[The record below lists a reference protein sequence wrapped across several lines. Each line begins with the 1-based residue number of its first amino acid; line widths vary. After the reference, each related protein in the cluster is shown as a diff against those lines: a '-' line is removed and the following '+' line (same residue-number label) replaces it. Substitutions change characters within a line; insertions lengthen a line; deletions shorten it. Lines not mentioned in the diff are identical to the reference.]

1 MASGSV
7 SLFTQFMGNGG
18 AQMKDKLGFIG
29 LGNMGL
35 PMSINLLRAGYEVY
49 GFDTNA
55 KAMEQFIAEG
65 GNGLATSQAVVKQSE
80 VIMTS
85 LPTPQVVEH
94 VYTSED
100 GILQH
105 AKQGSLLIDF
115 STVNPEL
122 NDSLHKKAQS
132 LGLRYL
138 GAPVSG
144 GVIGAIN
151 ATLTIMIGGEEK
163 DYQSG
168 VGIFEIVGKNIFHL
182 GTSPSVGT
190 RIKLLNNLMIGF
202 YTQAVAETIVLGE
215 SMGVAADTLYE
226 VLSNS
231 YGQSRIYERNY
242 LEYMKNENYEP
253 GFSTNLLLKDL
264 RLAKNMADEAGV
276 PLLIG
281 EQLVNLYNDISAE
294 GFGENDM
301 SAAYLSLKEKC
312 MMKQN

>member
-1 MASGSV
+1 
-7 SLFTQFMGNGG
+7 
-18 AQMKDKLGFIG
+18 MKDKLGFIG

-168 VGIFEIVGKNIFHL
+168 VGIFGIVGKNIFHL

>member
-1 MASGSV
+1 
-7 SLFTQFMGNGG
+7 
-18 AQMKDKLGFIG
+18 MKEKLGFIG

-49 GFDTNA
+49 GFDTNT

-65 GNGLATSQAVVKQSE
+65 GIGLSTTKELAQHSN

-94 VYTSED
+94 VFTSEE
-100 GILQH
+100 GILQN
-105 AKQGSLLIDF
+105 AQQGSLLIDF

-122 NDSLHKKAQS
+122 NDELHKKAQS
-132 LGLRYL
+132 FDLRYL

-151 ATLTIMIGGEEK
+151 ATLTIMVGGEEK

-168 VGIFEIVGKNIFHL
+168 EKIFGIVGKNIYHL
-182 GTSPSVGT
+182 GTSPSIGT

-215 SMGVAADTLYE
+215 KMGISANTLYE

-276 PLLIG
+276 PLRIG
-281 EQLVNLYNDISAE
+281 EQLVHLYNDIAAE
-294 GFGENDM
+294 GYGENDM

-312 MMKQN
+312 IIKQL

>member
-65 GNGLATSQAVVKQSE
+65 GIGLATSQAVVKQSE

-312 MMKQN
+312 MIKQN

>member
-1 MASGSV
+1 V
-7 SLFTQFMGNGG
+7 YQRLFTQFTGNGG
-18 AQMKDKLGFIG
+18 AQMKEKLGFIG

-55 KAMEQFIAEG
+55 QAMEQFIAEG
-65 GNGLATSQAVVKQSE
+65 GVGLTTAKAVAEQSE
-80 VIMTS
+80 VILTS

-94 VYTSED
+94 VYTSQE
-100 GILQH
+100 GILQN

-122 NDSLHKKAQS
+122 NNTLHQKAQS

-144 GVIGAIN
+144 GVIGAVN

-168 VGIFEIVGKNIFHL
+168 ASIFGIVGKNIYYL
-182 GTSPSVGT
+182 GASPSVGT

-215 SMGVAADTLYE
+215 NMGISADTLYE

-242 LEYMKNENYEP
+242 VEYMKNDNYEP

-264 RLAKNMADEAGV
+264 RLAQNMASEAGV
-276 PLLIG
+276 PLRIG
-281 EQLVNLYNDISAE
+281 EQLVNLYNEISAE
-294 GFGENDM
+294 GYGEHDM
-301 SAAYLSLKEKC
+301 SAAYLSLKNKC
-312 MMKQN
+312 TITQI

>member
-1 MASGSV
+1 
-7 SLFTQFMGNGG
+7 
-18 AQMKDKLGFIG
+18 MKKKLGFIG

-35 PMSINLLRAGYEVY
+35 PMAINLLRADYQVY

-55 KAMEQFIAEG
+55 KAMEQFAAAGGFSLETAMDIA
-65 GNGLATSQAVVKQSE
+65 KQCD

-85 LPTPQVVEH
+85 LPIPQVVEL
-94 VYTSED
+94 VYQSEQ

-105 AKQGSLLIDF
+105 AKKGCLLIDF

-122 NDSLHKKAQS
+122 NDTLHKEAIA

-151 ATLTIMIGGEEK
+151 ATLTIMVGGDTD
-163 DYQSG
+163 DYKSASE
-168 VGIFEIVGKNIFHL
+168 IFGIVGKNIYHL
-182 GTSPSVGT
+182 GTSSSIGT

-202 YTQAVAETIVLGE
+202 YTEAVAETIVLGE
-215 SMGVAADTLYE
+215 KMGIQADTLYE
-226 VLSNS
+226 VLNNS

-242 LEYMKNENYEP
+242 LEYMKNDNYEP

-264 RLAKNMADEAGV
+264 KLAKEMADEAGV
-276 PLLIG
+276 SLRIG
-281 EQLVNLYNDISAE
+281 EKLVDLYSEIAQQ
-294 GFGENDM
+294 GYGEKDM

-312 MMKQN
+312 KLEQF

>member
-1 MASGSV
+1 
-7 SLFTQFMGNGG
+7 
-18 AQMKDKLGFIG
+18 MKEKLGFIG

-49 GFDTNA
+49 GFDTNT

-65 GNGLATSQAVVKQSE
+65 GIGLSTTKELAQHSN

-94 VYTSED
+94 VFTSEE
-100 GILQH
+100 GILQN
-105 AKQGSLLIDF
+105 AQQGSLLIDF

-122 NDSLHKKAQS
+122 NDELYKKAQS
-132 LGLRYL
+132 FDLRYL

-151 ATLTIMIGGEEK
+151 ATLTIMVGGEEK

-168 VGIFEIVGKNIFHL
+168 EKIFGIVGKNIYHL
-182 GTSPSVGT
+182 GTSPSIGT

-215 SMGVAADTLYE
+215 KMGISANTLYE

-276 PLLIG
+276 PLRIG
-281 EQLVNLYNDISAE
+281 EQLVHLYNDIAAE
-294 GFGENDM
+294 GYGENDM

-312 MMKQN
+312 IIKQH

>member
-1 MASGSV
+1 
-7 SLFTQFMGNGG
+7 
-18 AQMKDKLGFIG
+18 MKDKLGFIG

-65 GNGLATSQAVVKQSE
+65 GIGLATSQAVVKQSE

-312 MMKQN
+312 MIKQN

>member
-1 MASGSV
+1 
-7 SLFTQFMGNGG
+7 MGNGG

-35 PMSINLLRAGYEVY
+35 PMSINLLRAGYKVY

-65 GNGLATSQAVVKQSE
+65 GIGLATSQAVVKQSE

>member
-1 MASGSV
+1 
-7 SLFTQFMGNGG
+7 
-18 AQMKDKLGFIG
+18 MKDKLGFIG

-49 GFDTNA
+49 GFDTNT

-65 GNGLATSQAVVKQSE
+65 GIGLATTQAVVKQSE

-94 VYTSED
+94 VYTSEE
-100 GILQH
+100 GILKH

-168 VGIFEIVGKNIFHL
+168 IEIFEIVGKNIFHL

>member
-1 MASGSV
+1 
-7 SLFTQFMGNGG
+7 MGNGG

-49 GFDTNA
+49 GFDTNT

-65 GNGLATSQAVVKQSE
+65 GIGLATTQAVVKQSE

-215 SMGVAADTLYE
+215 SMGVSADTLYE

-281 EQLVNLYNDISAE
+281 EQLVSLYNDISAE

-312 MMKQN
+312 MIKQN

>member
-1 MASGSV
+1 
-7 SLFTQFMGNGG
+7 
-18 AQMKDKLGFIG
+18 MKDKLGFIG

-35 PMSINLLRAGYEVY
+35 PMSINLLRAGYKVY

-168 VGIFEIVGKNIFHL
+168 VGIFGIVGKNIFHL

-312 MMKQN
+312 MIKQN

>member
-1 MASGSV
+1 
-7 SLFTQFMGNGG
+7 
-18 AQMKDKLGFIG
+18 MKDKLGFIG

-168 VGIFEIVGKNIFHL
+168 VGIFGIVGKNIFHL

-312 MMKQN
+312 MIKQN

>member
-1 MASGSV
+1 
-7 SLFTQFMGNGG
+7 MGNGG

-49 GFDTNA
+49 GFDTNK

-65 GNGLATSQAVVKQSE
+65 GIGLATSQAVVKQSE

-94 VYTSED
+94 VYTSEE

-105 AKQGSLLIDF
+105 ANQGSLLIDF

-215 SMGVAADTLYE
+215 SMGVSADTLYE

-281 EQLVNLYNDISAE
+281 EQLVSLYNDISAE

-312 MMKQN
+312 MIKQN

>member
-1 MASGSV
+1 
-7 SLFTQFMGNGG
+7 
-18 AQMKDKLGFIG
+18 MKEKLGFIG

-49 GFDTNA
+49 GFDTNT

-65 GNGLATSQAVVKQSE
+65 GIGLSTTKELAQHSN

-94 VYTSED
+94 VFTSEE
-100 GILQH
+100 GILQN
-105 AKQGSLLIDF
+105 AQQGSLLIDF

-122 NDSLHKKAQS
+122 NDELHKKAQS
-132 LGLRYL
+132 FDLRYL

-151 ATLTIMIGGEEK
+151 ATLTIMVGGEEK

-168 VGIFEIVGKNIFHL
+168 EKIFGIVGKNIYHL
-182 GTSPSVGT
+182 GTSPSIGT

-215 SMGVAADTLYE
+215 KMGISANTLYE

-276 PLLIG
+276 PLRIG
-281 EQLVNLYNDISAE
+281 EQLVHLYNDIAAE
-294 GFGENDM
+294 GYGENDM
-301 SAAYLSLKEKC
+301 SAAYLSLKVKC
-312 MMKQN
+312 IIKQH

>member
-1 MASGSV
+1 M
-7 SLFTQFMGNGG
+7 TE
-18 AQMKDKLGFIG
+18 KLGFIG

-35 PMSINLLRAGYEVY
+35 PMSINLLKAGFTVY
-49 GFDTNA
+49 GFDTNS
-55 KAMEQFIAEG
+55 KAMEQFIDEG
-65 GNGLATSQAVVKQSE
+65 GVGLATAKEVAEQSDI
-80 VIMTS
+80 IMTS
-85 LPTPQVVEH
+85 LPTPQIVEL
-94 VYTSED
+94 VYKSEQ
-100 GILQH
+100 GIIHH
-105 AKQGSLLIDF
+105 AKKGSLLIDF

-122 NDSLHKKAQS
+122 NDSLHKEAQS

-144 GVIGAIN
+144 GVIGAIH
-151 ATLTIMIGGEEK
+151 ATLTIMVGGEEE

-168 VGIFEIVGKNIFHL
+168 SEIFGIVGKNIYHL

-202 YTQAVAETIVLGE
+202 YTEAVAETIVLGE
-215 SMGVAADTLYE
+215 KMGIHADTLYE

-242 LEYMKNENYEP
+242 VEYMKNENYQP

-264 RLAKNMADEAGV
+264 RLAKNMAKEAGV
-276 PLLIG
+276 PLRIG
-281 EQLVNLYNDISAE
+281 EQLVDLYSNISQQ
-294 GFGENDM
+294 GYGENDM

-312 MMKQN
+312 KIEQF

>member
-1 MASGSV
+1 MYQR
-7 SLFTQFMGNGG
+7 LLTQFTGNGG
-18 AQMKDKLGFIG
+18 TRMKEKLGFIG

-49 GFDTNA
+49 GFDTNT

-65 GNGLATSQAVVKQSE
+65 GMGVTTAQELVKQSD

-85 LPTPQVVEH
+85 LPTPQIVEH
-94 VYTSED
+94 VFTSEE
-100 GILQH
+100 GILQN
-105 AKQGSLLIDF
+105 AKQESLLIDF

-122 NDSLHKKAQS
+122 NDVLHKKAQS

-151 ATLTIMIGGEEK
+151 ATLTIMVGGEEK

-168 VGIFEIVGKNIFHL
+168 AEIFGIVGKNVYHL
-182 GTSPSVGT
+182 GASPSIGT

-215 SMGVAADTLYE
+215 NMGIPANTLYE

-276 PLLIG
+276 PLRIG

-294 GFGENDM
+294 GYGENDM

-312 MMKQN
+312 IIKQH

>member
-1 MASGSV
+1 
-7 SLFTQFMGNGG
+7 
-18 AQMKDKLGFIG
+18 MKEKLGFIG

-49 GFDTNA
+49 GFDTNT

-65 GNGLATSQAVVKQSE
+65 GIGLSTTKELAQHSN

-94 VYTSED
+94 VFTSEE
-100 GILQH
+100 GILQN
-105 AKQGSLLIDF
+105 AQQGNLLIDF

-122 NDSLHKKAQS
+122 NDELHKKAQS
-132 LGLRYL
+132 FDLRYL

-151 ATLTIMIGGEEK
+151 ATLTIMVGGEEK

-168 VGIFEIVGKNIFHL
+168 EKIFGIVGKNIYHL
-182 GTSPSVGT
+182 GTSPSIGT

-215 SMGVAADTLYE
+215 KMGISANTLYE

-276 PLLIG
+276 PLRIG
-281 EQLVNLYNDISAE
+281 EQLVHLYNDIAAE
-294 GFGENDM
+294 GYGENDM

-312 MMKQN
+312 IIKQH

>member
-1 MASGSV
+1 MYQR
-7 SLFTQFMGNGG
+7 LFTQFTGNGG
-18 AQMKDKLGFIG
+18 AQMKEKLGFIG

-55 KAMEQFIAEG
+55 QAMEQFIAEG
-65 GNGLATSQAVVKQSE
+65 GVGLTTAKAVAQQSE

-94 VYTSED
+94 VYTSQE
-100 GILQH
+100 GILQN

-122 NDSLHKKAQS
+122 NNTLHQKAQS

-144 GVIGAIN
+144 GVIGAVN

-168 VGIFEIVGKNIFHL
+168 ASIFGIVGKNIYHL

-215 SMGVAADTLYE
+215 NMGISADTLYE

-242 LEYMKNENYEP
+242 VEYMKNENYEP

-264 RLAKNMADEAGV
+264 RLAQNMATEAGV
-276 PLLIG
+276 PLRIG
-281 EQLVNLYNDISAE
+281 EQLVNLYNDIAAE
-294 GFGENDM
+294 GYGEQDM
-301 SAAYLSLKEKC
+301 SAAYLSLKDKC
-312 MMKQN
+312 TITQI

>member
-1 MASGSV
+1 MASVSV

-49 GFDTNA
+49 GFDTNT

-65 GNGLATSQAVVKQSE
+65 GIGLATTQAVVKQSE

-94 VYTSED
+94 VYTSEE

-105 AKQGSLLIDF
+105 ANQGSLLIDF

-215 SMGVAADTLYE
+215 SMGVSADTLYE

>member
-1 MASGSV
+1 MASVSV

-49 GFDTNA
+49 GFDTNT

-65 GNGLATSQAVVKQSE
+65 GIGLATTQAVVKQSE

-94 VYTSED
+94 VYTSEE
-100 GILQH
+100 GILKH

-168 VGIFEIVGKNIFHL
+168 IEIFEIVGKNIFHL

>member
-1 MASGSV
+1 
-7 SLFTQFMGNGG
+7 MGNGG

-65 GNGLATSQAVVKQSE
+65 GIGLATSQAVVKQSE

-312 MMKQN
+312 MIKQN

>member
-1 MASGSV
+1 
-7 SLFTQFMGNGG
+7 
-18 AQMKDKLGFIG
+18 MKDKLGFIG

-35 PMSINLLRAGYEVY
+35 PMSINLLRTGYEVY
-49 GFDTNA
+49 GFDTNK

-65 GNGLATSQAVVKQSE
+65 GIGLATSQAVVKQSE

-94 VYTSED
+94 VYTSEE

-105 AKQGSLLIDF
+105 ANQGSLLIDF

-215 SMGVAADTLYE
+215 SMGVSADMLYE

>member
-1 MASGSV
+1 M
-7 SLFTQFMGNGG
+7 NE
-18 AQMKDKLGFIG
+18 KLGFIG

-55 KAMEQFIAEG
+55 QAMEQFIAEG
-65 GNGLATSQAVVKQSE
+65 GVGLTTAKAVAQQSE

-94 VYTSED
+94 VYTSQE
-100 GILQH
+100 GILQN

-122 NDSLHKKAQS
+122 NNTLHQQAQS

-144 GVIGAIN
+144 GVIGAVN

-168 VGIFEIVGKNIFHL
+168 ASIFGIVGEKIYYL
-182 GTSPSVGT
+182 GASPSVGT

-215 SMGVAADTLYE
+215 NMGISADTLYE

-242 LEYMKNENYEP
+242 VEYMKNDNYEP

-264 RLAKNMADEAGV
+264 RLAQKMATEAGV
-276 PLLIG
+276 PLRIG
-281 EQLVNLYNDISAE
+281 EQLVNLYNEISAE
-294 GFGENDM
+294 GYGEHDM
-301 SAAYLSLKEKC
+301 SAAYLSLKDKC
-312 MMKQN
+312 TITQI

>member
-1 MASGSV
+1 
-7 SLFTQFMGNGG
+7 
-18 AQMKDKLGFIG
+18 MKEKLGFIG

-49 GFDTNA
+49 GFDTNT

-65 GNGLATSQAVVKQSE
+65 GIGLSTTKELAQHSN

-85 LPTPQVVEH
+85 LPTPQIVEH
-94 VYTSED
+94 VFTSEE
-100 GILQH
+100 GILQN
-105 AKQGSLLIDF
+105 AQQGSLLIDF

-122 NDSLHKKAQS
+122 NDELYKKAQS
-132 LGLRYL
+132 FDLRYL

-151 ATLTIMIGGEEK
+151 ATLTIMVGGEEK

-168 VGIFEIVGKNIFHL
+168 EKIFGIVGKNIYHL
-182 GTSPSVGT
+182 GTSPSIGT

-215 SMGVAADTLYE
+215 KMGISANTLYE

-276 PLLIG
+276 PLRIG
-281 EQLVNLYNDISAE
+281 EQLVHLYNDIAAE
-294 GFGENDM
+294 GYGENDM

-312 MMKQN
+312 IIKQH

>member
-65 GNGLATSQAVVKQSE
+65 GIGLATSQAVVKQSE